1 MATSRIRTQN
11 GKATEDLKLCP
22 IPILKRRVQSIKKGS
37 LIRR

>member
-22 IPILKRRVQSIKKGS
+22 IPILNRRVQSHQKRK
-37 LIRR
+37 LN